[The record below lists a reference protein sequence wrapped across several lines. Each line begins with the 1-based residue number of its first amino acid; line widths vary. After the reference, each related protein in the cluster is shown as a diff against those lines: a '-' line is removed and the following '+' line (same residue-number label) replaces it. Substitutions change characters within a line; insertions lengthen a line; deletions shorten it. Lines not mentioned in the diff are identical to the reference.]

1 MSTSLKEHVSP
12 LHESFLNEFI
22 AEFGRFARLPASR
35 QEYPTLLVLNGHE
48 ICRNLYVHHVGAVA
62 VSPEIVHEEVV
73 RVVNEEVQ
81 GIEHVAVVLE
91 DRDFQGGL
99 HDLLELVLGL
109 LPVMNEFDALLLVL
123 FPE

>member
-1 MSTSLKEHVSP
+1 M
-12 LHESFLNEFI
+12 
-22 AEFGRFARLPASR
+22 
-35 QEYPTLLVLNGHE
+35 
-48 ICRNLYVHHVGAVA
+48 
-62 VSPEIVHEEVV
+62 SPEIVHEKVV
-73 RVVNEEVQ
+73 RVVYEEVQ

>member
-1 MSTSLKEHVSP
+1 
-12 LHESFLNEFI
+12 
-22 AEFGRFARLPASR
+22 
-35 QEYPTLLVLNGHE
+35 
-48 ICRNLYVHHVGAVA
+48 
-62 VSPEIVHEEVV
+62 
-73 RVVNEEVQ
+73 VQ

-109 LPVMNEFDALLLVL
+109 LPVMYEFDALLLVL